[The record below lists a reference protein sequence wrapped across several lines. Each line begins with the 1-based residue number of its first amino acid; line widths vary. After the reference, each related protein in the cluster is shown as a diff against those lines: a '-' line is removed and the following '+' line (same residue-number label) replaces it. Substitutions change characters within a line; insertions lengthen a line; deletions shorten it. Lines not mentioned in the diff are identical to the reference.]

1 MKAKRIVALLLALVM
16 ILGLTACGGEEKTD
30 PAAIVAKVGDVEV
43 TQRQWDAY
51 NALVCYGQGYDLSA
65 IVETEET
72 KEYLDYLKNSMLSS
86 LMSSKVLELDYAAQ
100 GVDVLGETYEED
112 IELFLSTVKVQ
123 IPDFLE
129 KNDLTDEE
137 LTMYYNSQ
145 QYLAYAMNEVAVAD
159 EEGVAYYEAN
169 PNMFTATEDMVRA
182 SHILVEDEELAK
194 DIIAQYEAGAD
205 FAELAAEYGTDGT
218 KTTGGDLGPF
228 VYSAMVEDFSK
239 PAFEL
244 AKGEHTKEPVKS
256 DFGYHVILV
265 TDRVD
270 AGELQPYE
278 WVEED
283 VIYELDAQAYYE
295 KLDALLE
302 TYEIEYFVEGM
313 TAETEE

>member
-112 IELFLSTVKVQ
+112 IELFLSTVKAQ

-145 QYLAYAMNEVAVAD
+145 QYLAYSMN
-159 EEGVAYYEAN
+159 
-169 PNMFTATEDMVRA
+169 
-182 SHILVEDEELAK
+182 
-194 DIIAQYEAGAD
+194 
-205 FAELAAEYGTDGT
+205 
-218 KTTGGDLGPF
+218 
-228 VYSAMVEDFSK
+228 
-239 PAFEL
+239 
-244 AKGEHTKEPVKS
+244 
-256 DFGYHVILV
+256 
-265 TDRVD
+265 
-270 AGELQPYE
+270 
-278 WVEED
+278 
-283 VIYELDAQAYYE
+283 
-295 KLDALLE
+295 
-302 TYEIEYFVEGM
+302 
-313 TAETEE
+313 